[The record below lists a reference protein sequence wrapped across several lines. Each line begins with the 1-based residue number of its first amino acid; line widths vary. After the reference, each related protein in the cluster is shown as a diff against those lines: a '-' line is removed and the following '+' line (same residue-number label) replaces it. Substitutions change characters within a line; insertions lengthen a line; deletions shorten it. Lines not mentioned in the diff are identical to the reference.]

1 MSQILVKVPT
11 EKTKPSKPSKKPSE
25 ISGVIQ
31 ELHDQIAYVVEA
43 IMGEPRDDLVAK
55 TRVYVNKK
63 VKCCISTNLPMV
75 LSASKS
81 GVT

>member
-1 MSQILVKVPT
+1 
-11 EKTKPSKPSKKPSE
+11 
-25 ISGVIQ
+25 
-31 ELHDQIAYVVEA
+31 
-43 IMGEPRDDLVAK
+43 MGESRDDLVAK

-81 GVT
+81 GVS